1 MRSITA
7 LRLVTLC
14 ITLPY
19 STCSN
24 RLFTPNQTLRQNPT
38 WLCRGQFR
46 IIDITG
52 PVVWSWVVEFPVFP
66 MVSSLP
72 GDKLERDVD
81 CDDPKSW
88 AGRNLSHQG
97 SLWRLLCPA
106 AGAQGALKSKWM
118 AAFMLQRWI
127 WCWLSLTVCFLT
139 TNSQSGPFAELS
151 TVCRTVLLNQ
161 YRSWDRAVLIF
172 NTSPAAYQYMRM
184 IFSTVALP
192 MVSYS

>member
-1 MRSITA
+1 MTAVPSFGYVVLYNCFSEQAFWFDKKNSTRSITA

-38 WLCRGQFR
+38 WLCCGQFR
-46 IIDITG
+46 IIDMTG
-52 PVVWSWVVEFPVFP
+52 TVVWSGVVKFPVFT

-72 GDKLERDVD
+72 GDKLEHDVD

-88 AGRNLSHQG
+88 AGRNLSHRG

-106 AGAQGALKSKWM
+106 AGAQDVLKSKWM
-118 AAFMLQRWI
+118 AAF
-127 WCWLSLTVCFLT
+127 CCSAGFGV
-139 TNSQSGPFAELS
+139 
-151 TVCRTVLLNQ
+151 
-161 YRSWDRAVLIF
+161 D
-172 NTSPAAYQYMRM
+172 
-184 IFSTVALP
+184 
-192 MVSYS
+192 